1 MKANHGH
8 TGKQLNSNNTMLNWF
23 IYGGL
28 EHDMSAQVAF
38 ITAQILA
45 VLIGV
50 IAFGVM
56 CYGLVK
62 FYIQREE

>member
-1 MKANHGH
+1 MI
-8 TGKQLNSNNTMLNWF
+8 NWF

-50 IAFGVM
+50 VAFGAM

-62 FYIQREE
+62 FYIQRER

>member
-1 MKANHGH
+1 MI
-8 TGKQLNSNNTMLNWF
+8 NWF
-23 IYGGL
+23 TYGGPA
-28 EHDMSAQVAF
+28 DMSQQVAF

-45 VLIGV
+45 VLIGF

>member
-8 TGKQLNSNNTMLNWF
+8 IGKQLNNNTMLNWF

-28 EHDMSAQVAF
+28 EHDMSQEVTFILAQV
-38 ITAQILA
+38 LA
-45 VLIGV
+45 VLIGFA
-50 IAFGVM
+50 AFGAM

-62 FYIQREE
+62 FYIQREK

>member
-1 MKANHGH
+1 MI
-8 TGKQLNSNNTMLNWF
+8 NWF
-23 IYGGL
+23 TYGGL
-28 EHDMSAQVAF
+28 HDMSAQVAF

-50 IAFGVM
+50 IAFGAM

>member
-50 IAFGVM
+50 LGFGAM

-62 FYIQREE
+62 FYIREK

>member
-1 MKANHGH
+1 
-8 TGKQLNSNNTMLNWF
+8 MLNWF

-45 VLIGV
+45 VLIGFG
-50 IAFGVM
+50 AFGAM

>member
-1 MKANHGH
+1 MRVNHGH
-8 TGKQLNSNNTMLNWF
+8 IGKQLNSNNTMLNWF

-45 VLIGV
+45 VLIGFG
-50 IAFGVM
+50 AFGAM

-62 FYIQREE
+62 FYIREK

>member
-1 MKANHGH
+1 
-8 TGKQLNSNNTMLNWF
+8 MLNWF

-45 VLIGV
+45 VLIGFC
-50 IAFGVM
+50 AFGAVM
-56 CYGLVK
+56 YGLVK
-62 FYIQREE
+62 FYTREK

>member
-1 MKANHGH
+1 MKVNHGH
-8 TGKQLNSNNTMLNWF
+8 IGKQLNSNTMLNWY
-23 IYGGL
+23 IHTYGEIPDL
-28 EHDMSAQVAF
+28 SQQVAF

-50 IAFGVM
+50 LGFGAM

-62 FYIQREE
+62 FYIREK

>member
-1 MKANHGH
+1 
-8 TGKQLNSNNTMLNWF
+8 MLNWF

-28 EHDMSAQVAF
+28 HDMSAQVAF

-45 VLIGV
+45 VLIGFG
-50 IAFGVM
+50 AFGAM

-62 FYIQREE
+62 FYTREK

>member
-1 MKANHGH
+1 
-8 TGKQLNSNNTMLNWF
+8 MLNWY
-23 IYGGL
+23 IHTYGEIPDL
-28 EHDMSAQVAF
+28 SQQVAF

-50 IAFGVM
+50 VAFGAM

-62 FYIQREE
+62 FYIQREK

>member
-1 MKANHGH
+1 MI
-8 TGKQLNSNNTMLNWF
+8 NWF

-50 IAFGVM
+50 LAFGAM

-62 FYIQREE
+62 FYTRER